1 MNVLTLFYQ
10 LWAHI
15 KSPRQKQLVL
25 LFGLTILGGFFEL
38 ISLGS
43 IFPFIALISDPNLVR
58 ENKYFQ
64 ILEDLL
70 GVVTGDYLIT
80 IATFAFC
87 SVVAITALI
96 RLVNIQLNL
105 KLSAIVGS
113 DISQKA
119 FANVLNQPYEYHLN
133 NNSSSIITT
142 VTVQTSRTV
151 NALIC
156 FSQLIT
162 STIVVL
168 FIVLGLII
176 VDGQTTS
183 LIFLIFS
190 CVYIFIVQTNK
201 RQIRRNSHLLAA
213 ANKKVLQIL
222 QESLGFIRDVIIGS
236 SQDIHVK
243 DYSLYDRDQ
252 RMIDSKNNFLA
263 AYPKYIIEAAGL
275 ITIAILASSL
285 LINGSNNKIILP
297 LLATIA
303 LGVQKLLPSLQQIYN
318 NWTIINSYRA
328 DLEGILEF
336 LNYEIP
342 TPPQTSTTLVDI
354 HKIEFRSVG
363 FTYQNSSSIAINKA
377 NFSIYN
383 GEKIGIVGKTGSGKS
398 TLIDLLM
405 GLVSPT
411 EGTILL
417 NEMDIHCK
425 NSDLMEEWR
434 NQIAHVPQHIYLS
447 DSTIFRK
454 YRIWYTFKTNRLF
467 KGL

>member
-1 MNVLTLFYQ
+1 M
-10 LWAHI
+10 
-15 KSPRQKQLVL
+15 
-25 LFGLTILGGFFEL
+25 FGLTILGGFFEL

-176 VDGQTTS
+176 VDAKPP
-183 LIFLIFS
+183 LDFLDF
-190 CVYIFIVQTNK
+190 
-201 RQIRRNSHLLAA
+201 
-213 ANKKVLQIL
+213 
-222 QESLGFIRDVIIGS
+222 
-236 SQDIHVK
+236 
-243 DYSLYDRDQ
+243 
-252 RMIDSKNNFLA
+252 
-263 AYPKYIIEAAGL
+263 
-275 ITIAILASSL
+275 
-285 LINGSNNKIILP
+285 
-297 LLATIA
+297 
-303 LGVQKLLPSLQQIYN
+303 
-318 NWTIINSYRA
+318 
-328 DLEGILEF
+328 
-336 LNYEIP
+336 
-342 TPPQTSTTLVDI
+342 
-354 HKIEFRSVG
+354 
-363 FTYQNSSSIAINKA
+363 
-377 NFSIYN
+377 
-383 GEKIGIVGKTGSGKS
+383 
-398 TLIDLLM
+398 
-405 GLVSPT
+405 
-411 EGTILL
+411 
-417 NEMDIHCK
+417 
-425 NSDLMEEWR
+425 
-434 NQIAHVPQHIYLS
+434 
-447 DSTIFRK
+447 
-454 YRIWYTFKTNRLF
+454 
-467 KGL
+467 

>member
-1 MNVLTLFYQ
+1 
-10 LWAHI
+10 
-15 KSPRQKQLVL
+15 
-25 LFGLTILGGFFEL
+25 
-38 ISLGS
+38 
-43 IFPFIALISDPNLVR
+43 
-58 ENKYFQ
+58 
-64 ILEDLL
+64 
-70 GVVTGDYLIT
+70 
-80 IATFAFC
+80 
-87 SVVAITALI
+87 
-96 RLVNIQLNL
+96 
-105 KLSAIVGS
+105 
-113 DISQKA
+113 
-119 FANVLNQPYEYHLN
+119 
-133 NNSSSIITT
+133 
-142 VTVQTSRTV
+142 
-151 NALIC
+151 
-156 FSQLIT
+156 
-162 STIVVL
+162 
-168 FIVLGLII
+168 
-176 VDGQTTS
+176 
-183 LIFLIFS
+183 
-190 CVYIFIVQTNK
+190 
-201 RQIRRNSHLLAA
+201 
-213 ANKKVLQIL
+213 
-222 QESLGFIRDVIIGS
+222 
-236 SQDIHVK
+236 
-243 DYSLYDRDQ
+243 
-252 RMIDSKNNFLA
+252 MIDSKNNFLA

-285 LINGSNNKIILP
+285 LINGSINKIILP

-447 DSTIFRK
+447 DSTILENIAFGIPLRQIDYSRVYK
-454 YRIWYTFKTNRLF
+454 AAQTAQIHDYIESCPKGYHSEVGERGVRISGGQLQRIGIARALYNLDKIKLLILDEATSALDSYTEKILMDSIYSQAKKLTIFMIAHRVSTLKRCDKILAVSNGHIDVISQESFFHSITQA
-467 KGL
+467 